1 MSGKDEKIQLGK
13 KAVDALISEIKNSAN
28 VLEIKDSALAKAG
41 LIGEDASLHM
51 IKYIAERQ
59 KDLTATYKDVVSI
72 DTATL
77 LDKSTGKIVDTDID
91 IAAKIDREE
100 G

>member
-1 MSGKDEKIQLGK
+1 MILK
-13 KAVDALISEIKNSAN
+13 
-28 VLEIKDSALAKAG
+28 
-41 LIGEDASLHM
+41 SLSP
-51 IKYIAERQ
+51 IAERQ

-77 LDKSTGKIVDTDID
+77 LDNSTGKIVEADID